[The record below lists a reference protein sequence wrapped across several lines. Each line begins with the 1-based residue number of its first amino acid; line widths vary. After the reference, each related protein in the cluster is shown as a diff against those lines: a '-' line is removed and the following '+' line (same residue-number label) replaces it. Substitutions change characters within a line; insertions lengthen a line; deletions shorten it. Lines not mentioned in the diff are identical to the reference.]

1 MRSGYS
7 FFSGGFMQKQ
17 GPVMRLIFGDAYRKF
32 RFRLAFILFGLIL
45 GLGSI
50 PGARAEVG
58 QVASGLI
65 LHVLAYSV
73 ITYLLFTGLRG
84 RPSGNALKAWLTVAF
99 MGALDEFVQ
108 SFIPYRNGTARD
120 WAVDVT
126 AGFAVVLLLWIFSSR
141 KPAANTLP
149 GKK

>member
-7 FFSGGFMQKQ
+7 FFSYGFMQKQ
-17 GPVMRLIFGDAYRKF
+17 GPIMRLIFGDAYRTF
-32 RFRLAFILFGLIL
+32 RFRFAFILFGLIL

-65 LHVLAYSV
+65 LHSLAYSV

-84 RPSGNALKAWLTVAF
+84 RPGGNALKAWLIIAA

-108 SFIPYRNGTARD
+108 SFIPYRNGTVRD

-126 AGFAVVLLLWIFSSR
+126 AGFVVVLLLWIVSSR
-141 KPAANTLP
+141 KPAANTP
-149 GKK
+149 PSEK